1 MFRCDFCENYKDK
14 SECREHPTNDYGNIC
29 EECEEEY
36 KYEKSQE
43 AL

>member
-14 SECREHPTNDYGNIC
+14 SECREHPIDDYRGNIC

-36 KYEKSQE
+36 LYGKCNK
-43 AL
+43 